1 MELLYRQEHL
11 ACLFHDNSSRP
22 AIELRE
28 IRPAHHFDEQ
38 SRQYKIVFLLEGE
51 LSYARDGSVQAQM
64 EKGQMLFLPP
74 DRRFSLRSQGQARI
88 LVIRLGPDI
97 RFCEC
102 YLVESLLRQ
111 AGTIPPNGVAE
122 TPPETFLLHMNHAVK
137 AFAYSLLPCMEAGLR
152 CKYYFETKTK
162 ELFYLFRAFYNKQEL
177 ALFFRDMLHSDAYF
191 YYFVERNHRNHRTV
205 AGLAVAMNMTVR
217 TFEKHFKA
225 VFSMT
230 AYKWMTGLKAADIYN
245 ALCTG
250 RTPLKELAS
259 QFGFSSKSSFS
270 DFCRKNLGNTP
281 GRIRENI
288 RAGKN
293 DEQKQQE
300 T

>member
-1 MELLYRQEHL
+1 MELLYREEHL
-11 ACLFHDNSSRP
+11 ACLYHDNSFRP

-28 IRPAHHFDEQ
+28 IHPARHFDEQ
-38 SRQYKIVFLLEGE
+38 SRQCKIVFLLEGE
-51 LSYARDGSVQAQM
+51 LSYAHDGSVQAQM
-64 EKGQMLFLPP
+64 EKGQMLLLPP

-88 LVIRLGPDI
+88 LVIRLGQDI

-111 AGTIPPNGVAE
+111 AGTIPATGTAE
-122 TPPETFLLHMNHAVK
+122 TPPETFLLHMNHAVE
-137 AFAYSLLPCMEAGLR
+137 AFAHSLLPCLEAGLR
-152 CKYYFETKTK
+152 CKYYFETKTR
-162 ELFYLFRAFYNKQEL
+162 ELFYLFRAFYTKQEL
-177 ALFFRDMLHSDAYF
+177 ALFFREMLHSDSYF
-191 YYFVERNHRNHRTV
+191 FYFVKRNRQNYKNVTS
-205 AGLAVAMNMTVR
+205 LAAAMNMTLHS
-217 TFEKHFKA
+217 FEKRFKA
-225 VFSMT
+225 VFDMP

-250 RTPLKELAS
+250 QTPLKELAS